1 MTKFGDDSST
11 TSLINDLSNLKTNSG
26 EKIKN
31 SNSRFNKLLNKIPYT
46 SRPSVDVQIEWYI
59 SSLPS
64 NIGIFV
70 DRDNKN
76 TLVYN
81 MKEDVSVEK
90 RVNAL
95 EKKKDHEDKT
105 KKSYI

>member
-1 MTKFGDDSST
+1 M
-11 TSLINDLSNLKTNSG
+11 
-26 EKIKN
+26 
-31 SNSRFNKLLNKIPYT
+31 LNKIPST

-70 DRDNKN
+70 DTTNKN
-76 TLVYN
+76 TLVDN
-81 MKEDVSVEK
+81 MKEVVSIEK
-90 RVNAL
+90 GINAIG
-95 EKKKDHEDKT
+95 KKKISGRQKI